1 MNNILPQSPENKP
14 INSNSILKAALA
26 LVILIAFCLAYML
39 FESKETMAN
48 QEEVINAKV
57 MELANT
63 RIKLDSITFQ
73 LDQQIAEVNQLGG
86 DIGELQRAKAALE
99 QDKVELTKNYSL
111 EIATIKENFNEKIKG
126 YETILRSKEAELV
139 KLREENEQLSSENS
153 NLKSEKMGL
162 SRSVDEIR
170 ARSAEVASQN
180 RVLKEKVTKAAA
192 LRVESLKVIGVTYN
206 GKEFEDDRYKARKLE
221 KIKLSVQLVKNEL
234 TEKGKKTVFI
244 RILDPDG
251 STLFDTDMGSGTISM
266 NGQDIGF
273 TIRREINFDNENLHY
288 DFIYHRGI
296 PFRSGNY
303 AIEMYAEGFKIGAGG
318 FEVK

>member
-1 MNNILPQSPENKP
+1 MNNMLPQNTNNQ

-26 LVILIAFCLAYML
+26 LVTLIAFCLAYML

-73 LDQQIAEVNQLGG
+73 LDQQIAEVEHLGG
-86 DIGELQRAKAALE
+86 DISELQRTKASLE
-99 QDKVELTKNYSL
+99 RDKVELTKNYSM
-111 EIATIKENFNEKIKG
+111 EIAAIKDSFNEKIKG

-139 KLREENEQLSSENS
+139 KLREENAQLSSENS
-153 NLKSEKMGL
+153 SLKSEKMGL

-206 GKEFEDDRYKARKLE
+206 GKEFEDDRYKARRLE

-251 STLFDTDMGSGTISM
+251 STLFDSDMGSGTISM

-296 PFRSGNY
+296 PYRPGTYS
-303 AIEMYAEGFKIGAGG
+303 IEMYAEGFKIGTGG

>member
-1 MNNILPQSPENKP
+1 MNNNLPQSTDNKQ

-26 LVILIAFCLAYML
+26 LAILIAFCLAYML

-63 RIKLDSITFQ
+63 RIKLDSITYQ
-73 LDQQIAEVNQLGG
+73 LDQQIAEVEQLGG
-86 DIGELQRAKAALE
+86 DISELQRAKTTLE
-99 QDKVELTKNYSL
+99 RDKAELTKNYSM
-111 EIATIKENFNEKIKG
+111 EIATIKENFDEKIKS

-139 KLREENEQLSSENS
+139 KLREENAQLSSENS
-153 NLKSEKMGL
+153 SLKSEKIGL
-162 SRSVDEIR
+162 SRSVNEIK
-170 ARSAEVASQN
+170 ARNAEVASQN

-221 KIKLSVQLVKNEL
+221 KIKLSVQLAKNEL

-251 STLFDTDMGSGTISM
+251 STLFDGDMGSGTISM

-273 TIRREINFDNENLHY
+273 TIRREINFDNENHHY

-296 PFRSGNY
+296 PYRPGNY
-303 AIEMYAEGFKIGAGG
+303 TIEMYAEGFKIGAGG